1 MTTRKQK
8 PTTLE
13 MHISVSKFDPS
24 DGCYDDK
31 PVTDTMLKNPT
42 PEELGRYI
50 IKQCK
55 KGELITFDIEGVW
68 LDEDGVQI

>member
-1 MTTRKQK
+1 MAKSKQI

-13 MHISVSKFDPS
+13 LNISVSKFDPS

-31 PVTDTMLKNPT
+31 PVTDTVLKNPT
-42 PEELGRYI
+42 PEELGKYI
-50 IKQCK
+50 IKHCK

-68 LDEDGVQI
+68 LDERGIQI